1 MADRRMF
8 SKRIINT
15 ARFLTMPLST
25 QALYFHLGLAADD
38 DGVVEAFTT
47 MRQVMASQDDL
58 RILVAKGFVKLL
70 NDDMVAYIMDWR
82 ENNKIRAD
90 RKTDSLYKD
99 LLLKV
104 VPDAELLAPRQRA
117 DAKKQDTGCPV
128 DVQRTTDGRHRIG
141 KDRVGE
147 DRLGE
152 GSNNP
157 LPPTATAP
165 GVPNP
170 FVLWNSNICPMTAIL
185 SEKLQSLV
193 EEVGELPVCQ
203 AIESAVLNGVRNF
216 NYVQAAARGIA
227 RGETKQSKSSNSPRK
242 EKNDVEG
249 AYNEMMAAFGGESN
263 G

>member
-117 DAKKQDTGCPV
+117 DVKKQGAGCPV
-128 DVQRTTDGRHRIG
+128 DVQWTTDGRHRIG

-157 LPPTATAP
+157 LPPAAAATA
-165 GVPNP
+165 PNP
-170 FVLWNSNICPMTAIL
+170 FVFWNSNICPMTAIL

-203 AIESAVLNGVRNF
+203 AIESAVLNGARNF

-227 RGETKQSKSSNSPRK
+227 RGETKQSKPSNSPRK

-249 AYNEMMAAFGGESN
+249 AYEEMMAAFGGESN

>member
-82 ENNKIRAD
+82 ENNRIRAD

-117 DAKKQDTGCPV
+117 DAKKQDIGCPV

-147 DRLGE
+147 DRSGE
-152 GSNNP
+152 GNNNP
-157 LPPTATAP
+157 LPPATAP

-227 RGETKQSKSSNSPRK
+227 RGETKQSKPSNSPRK

-249 AYNEMMAAFGGESN
+249 AYEEMMAAFGGESN

>member
-1 MADRRMF
+1 M
-8 SKRIINT
+8 
-15 ARFLTMPLST
+15 MPLST
-25 QALYFHLGLAADD
+25 QALYFHLGLNADD
-38 DGVVEAFTT
+38 DGVVEAFTI

-104 VPDAELLAPRQRA
+104 MPDADLLASRQRA
-117 DAKKQDTGCPV
+117 DVKKQDTGQPL
-128 DVQRTTDGRHRIG
+128 DVQWTTNGRHRIG

-147 DRLGE
+147 DRLGKD
-152 GSNNP
+152 SNNP
-157 LPPTATAP
+157 LPPTTAP

-170 FVLWNSNICPMTAIL
+170 FTLWNSNICPMTAIL
-185 SEKLQSLV
+185 SEKLQALV

-227 RGETKQSKSSNSPRK
+227 RGEAKQSKPSSPRK

-249 AYNEMMAAFGGESN
+249 AYNEMMAAFGGDGN

>member
-15 ARFLTMPLST
+15 ARFLTMPLSA

-82 ENNKIRAD
+82 ENNRIRAD

-117 DAKKQDTGCPV
+117 DAKKQDIGCPV

-147 DRLGE
+147 DRSGE
-152 GSNNP
+152 GNNNP
-157 LPPTATAP
+157 LPPATAP

-227 RGETKQSKSSNSPRK
+227 RGETKQSKPSSSPRK

>member
-128 DVQRTTDGRHRIG
+128 DVQWTTDGRHRIG

-147 DRLGE
+147 DRSGE

-157 LPPTATAP
+157 LPPAAVTAA
-165 GVPNP
+165 PNP

-227 RGETKQSKSSNSPRK
+227 RGETKQSKPSNSPRK

>member
-38 DGVVEAFTT
+38 DGVVEGFTT

-82 ENNKIRAD
+82 ENNRIRAD

-104 VPDAELLAPRQRA
+104 IPDAELLAPRQRA
-117 DAKKQDTGCPV
+117 DVKKQDTGCPV
-128 DVQRTTDGRHRIG
+128 DVQWTTDGRHRIG
-141 KDRVGE
+141 KVRIGE
-147 DRLGE
+147 DRSGE

-157 LPPTATAP
+157 LPPAAATAT
-165 GVPNP
+165 PNP

-227 RGETKQSKSSNSPRK
+227 RGETKQSKPSNSPRK
-242 EKNDVEG
+242 EKNNVEG
-249 AYNEMMAAFGGESN
+249 AYNEMMAAFGGENN